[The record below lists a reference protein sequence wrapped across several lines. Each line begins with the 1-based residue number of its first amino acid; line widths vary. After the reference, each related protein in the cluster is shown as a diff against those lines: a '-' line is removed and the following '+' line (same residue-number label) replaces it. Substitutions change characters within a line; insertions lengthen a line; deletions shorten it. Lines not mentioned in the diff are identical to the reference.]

1 MHDERALA
9 AAAEIAAGSGVP
21 LHDAVVVL
29 GSGWTGALESI
40 GDPTWVVPAADLAG
54 FLPPTAP
61 GHAGEVASVPLRTD
75 HGVVAHVLV
84 LSGRTHLY
92 EGHGTAAVAHGV
104 RTGAAAGARVCVLT
118 NANGSLRPEWPTGT
132 GVLIADHLD
141 LAAVSPLAGGE
152 FVDLTDC
159 WSSRL
164 RAVARELDCGLVE
177 GTYAML
183 RGPEYQ
189 TVAELRMLRTLGA
202 DVVGMSTVLE
212 AIAAR
217 AVGMDVL
224 GISVVTTTELDEH
237 GEHPELNDP
246 DAVVAAA
253 AESATGLGSTIH
265 SILTAVLP
273 EPAPP
278 DSAPPDSAPPEET

>member
-1 MHDERALA
+1 MRDEAALSA
-9 AAAEIAAGSGVP
+9 ASRIISASGVER
-21 LHDAVVVL
+21 HDAAVVL
-29 GSGWTGALESI
+29 GSGWTGAVDVI
-40 GDPTWVVPAADLAG
+40 GTPSWQVPAADLPG
-54 FLPPTAP
+54 FFPPAAP
-61 GHAGEVASVPLRTD
+61 GHAGQVASIPLTAGSGD
-75 HGVVAHVLV
+75 VAHVLV

-92 EGHGTAAVAHGV
+92 EGHGPAAVAHGV
-104 RTGAAAGARVCVLT
+104 RTAAACGARVCVLT

-141 LAAVSPLAGGE
+141 LAAVSPLVGAD

-159 WSSRL
+159 WSPQL
-164 RAVARELDCGLVE
+164 RAVARDVDPRLVE

-183 RGPEYQ
+183 RGPEFQ
-189 TVAELRMLRTLGA
+189 TVAELRGLRTVGA

-217 AVGMDVL
+217 AAGMELL

-237 GEHPELNDP
+237 GDHPVLTDF

-253 AESATGLGSTIH
+253 AQAATGLGTTIRR
-265 SILTAVLP
+265 VLAATLLK
-273 EPAPP
+273 EH
-278 DSAPPDSAPPEET
+278 